1 MSEQQKKLVMIGLM
15 GLCALAVVWRVLG
28 TEEPAHV
35 PLKYVSGQPG
45 PREGSGAQA
54 GSGLRP
60 AGVDQLLPG
69 NAKATHEFKKPK
81 NIFAPLNMRED
92 QNETSNKRVAGR
104 RPPKQPLASF
114 VHPPAD
120 VVPPPSPP
128 PSPEELAAQAA
139 RDELA
144 RYRYLGYLNRQ
155 GRNQAVLAK
164 EQKLHIVWTGETIEG
179 RVMVK
184 AITSTAVTLQEVPS
198 QVEQILQ
205 LSSEGG

>member
-15 GLCALAVVWRVLG
+15 SLCVLAVVWRVLG

-45 PREGSGAQA
+45 PREGSGGQPD
-54 GSGLRP
+54 SGLRP

-69 NAKATHEFKKPK
+69 HAKATHEFKKPK
-81 NIFAPLNMRED
+81 NIFAPLNMREE
-92 QNETSNKRVAGR
+92 QAETAGKPVARGGGR
-104 RPPKQPLASF
+104 RPLGSF
-114 VHPPAD
+114 VPPSA
-120 VVPPPSPP
+120 VAAPPPPP

-139 RDELA
+139 RDELG

>member
-1 MSEQQKKLVMIGLM
+1 MSEQQKQLVMIGLM
-15 GLCALAVVWRVLG
+15 ALCALAVVWRVLG

-45 PREGSGAQA
+45 PREGSGGAA

-60 AGVDQLLPG
+60 AGVDQLPPG
-69 NAKATHEFKKPK
+69 HAKATHEFKKPK
-81 NIFAPLNMRED
+81 NIFAPLNMREE
-92 QNETSNKRVAGR
+92 QAETAGMPVVRGGGR
-104 RPPKQPLASF
+104 RPHSS
-114 VHPPAD
+114 
-120 VVPPPSPP
+120 VVPASAEALPPP

-139 RDELA
+139 RDELG

-184 AITSTAVTLQEVPS
+184 AVTSTAVTLQEVPS

-205 LSSEGG
+205 LQSEGG

>member
-1 MSEQQKKLVMIGLM
+1 MSEQQKQLVMIGLM

-35 PLKYVSGQPG
+35 PLKYVSGQAG
-45 PREGSGAQA
+45 PREASGGQA

-69 NAKATHEFKKPK
+69 HAKATHEFKKPK
-81 NIFAPLNMRED
+81 NIFAPLNMREE
-92 QNETSNKRVAGR
+92 QAETAGKPVARGGGR
-104 RPPKQPLASF
+104 RPLGS
-114 VHPPAD
+114 
-120 VVPPPSPP
+120 VVPASAVAAPPPP
-128 PSPEELAAQAA
+128 PSPEVLAAQAA
-139 RDELA
+139 RDELG

-184 AITSTAVTLQEVPS
+184 AVTSTAVTLQEVSS

-205 LSSEGG
+205 LQSEGG